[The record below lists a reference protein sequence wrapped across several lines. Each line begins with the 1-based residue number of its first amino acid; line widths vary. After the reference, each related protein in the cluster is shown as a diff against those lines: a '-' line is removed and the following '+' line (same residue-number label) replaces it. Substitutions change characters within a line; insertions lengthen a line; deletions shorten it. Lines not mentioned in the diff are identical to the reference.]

1 MLCRETT
8 RWAFVHLVIGVRQHV
23 HLQHLFPLETLLAN
37 CADKRMVVTVL
48 ENVQSQFSVAAKLCV
63 TELTV
68 KRSAGGSMT
77 AFKVLQHFCF
87 SLSFG
92 VAYATIEAYMLCTVN
107 VHQEFGNLQK
117 LGITD
122 VTGE

>member
-1 MLCRETT
+1 MICREIA

-37 CADKRMVVTVL
+37 CADKRMVVSVL

-77 AFKVLQHFCF
+77 AFKVPQHFCF
-87 SLSFG
+87 CHSFG
-92 VAYATIEAYMLCTVN
+92 LAYPTVEAYVICIVY
-107 VHQEFGNLQK
+107 V
-117 LGITD
+117 I
-122 VTGE
+122 

>member
-1 MLCRETT
+1 MICREIA

-23 HLQHLFPLETLLAN
+23 HLQHLFPLETLPAD
-37 CADKRMVVTVL
+37 CADKRVVVTVL

-63 TELTV
+63 TEPTV

-77 AFKVLQHFCF
+77 AVEVPQHFCL

-92 VAYATIEAYMLCTVN
+92 LAHPTIEANVLCIV
-107 VHQEFGNLQK
+107 
-117 LGITD
+117 D
-122 VTGE
+122 VL

>member
-1 MLCRETT
+1 MC
-8 RWAFVHLVIGVRQHV
+8 QHV
-23 HLQHLFPLETLLAN
+23 RFQDLFPFETLFTD
-37 CADKRMVVTVL
+37 CAGKIMVIVITVF
-48 ENVQSQFSVAAKLCV
+48 ENVQAQFPVAPKLSVA
-63 TELTV
+63 ELTV
-68 KRSAGGSMT
+68 KRPAGSSVT
-77 AFKVLQHFCF
+77 AVKVFQHFRF

>member
-23 HLQHLFPLETLLAN
+23 HLQHLFPLETLPAD
-37 CADKRMVVTVL
+37 CADKRVVVTVL
-48 ENVQSQFSVAAKLCV
+48 ENVQSQFSVAPKLCV

-92 VAYATIEAYMLCTVN
+92 VAYATIEAYVLCIVD
-107 VHQEFGNLQK
+107 VLQQFGDLQEL
-117 LGITD
+117 
-122 VTGE
+122 

>member
-1 MLCRETT
+1 M
-8 RWAFVHLVIGVRQHV
+8 VIVI
-23 HLQHLFPLETLLAN
+23 
-37 CADKRMVVTVL
+37 TVL
-48 ENVQSQFSVAAKLCV
+48 ENVQAQFPVAPKLCV
-63 TELTV
+63 AELTV
-68 KRSAGGSMT
+68 KRPAGSSVT
-77 AFKVLQHFCF
+77 AVKVFQHFHF

-92 VAYATIEAYMLCTVN
+92 LAYATIESYMLCTVN